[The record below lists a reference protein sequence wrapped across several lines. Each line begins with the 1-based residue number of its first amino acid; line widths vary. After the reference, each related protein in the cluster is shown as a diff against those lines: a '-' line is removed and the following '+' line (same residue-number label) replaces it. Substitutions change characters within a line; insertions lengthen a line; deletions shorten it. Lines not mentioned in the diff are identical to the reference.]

1 MILADWF
8 IKSSCS
14 SGSKVLGTELNNPPS
29 HWARKDEM
37 HFEKHDSSQLIASMG
52 DRAPE
57 KSDYCF
63 IVVLLLVV
71 ILQTI

>member
-1 MILADWF
+1 MIRADWC

-52 DRAPE
+52 DKAPE
-57 KSDYCF
+57 KSVGCLMF
-63 IVVLLLVV
+63 GVWCSNH
-71 ILQTI
+71 